1 MSFEKKREEMKH
13 ILGKEIDSLPN
24 SILLQGRNLERLK
37 NVRNPFIK
45 VSCYLYLRFNY

>member
-24 SILLQGRNLERLK
+24 SILLQGRKERLK

-45 VSCYLYLRFNY
+45 VSGYLYLRFNY